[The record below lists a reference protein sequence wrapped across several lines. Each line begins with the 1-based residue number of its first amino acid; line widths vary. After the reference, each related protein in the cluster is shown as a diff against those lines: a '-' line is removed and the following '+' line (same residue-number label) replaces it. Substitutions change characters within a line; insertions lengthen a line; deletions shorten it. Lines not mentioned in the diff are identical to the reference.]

1 MSIDIKYTASA
12 TATGGGREG
21 RSKTEDGELDVKLAY
36 PKALGG
42 SGDGVNPEMLFATG
56 YAACY
61 LGAVRAAASKDDAV
75 EKLSDDAS
83 VTAKVGIG
91 PRSDEGFGLRVEL
104 MVSVPGLEEA
114 DVKRI
119 ADAAHNICPYS
130 HATRGNIEV
139 ITTVV

>member
-1 MSIDIKYTASA
+1 MSIDIKYTTSA
-12 TATGGGREG
+12 TATGGGRDG
-21 RSKTEDGELDVKLAY
+21 RSKTEDGEIDVKLAY

-42 SGDGVNPEMLFATG
+42 AGDGVNPEMLFATG

-61 LGAVRAAASKDDAV
+61 LGAVRAAASQDDSV
-75 EKLSDDAS
+75 GKLPEDAT

-91 PRSDEGFGLRVEL
+91 PRSDQGFGLKVDL
-104 MVSVPGLEEA
+104 VVSVPGLDEA

-130 HATRGNIEV
+130 HATKGNIEV
-139 ITTVV
+139 TTTVG